1 MDEDDDVVPEIE
13 VEIIDEGL
21 MHLTR
26 CTLLHR
32 DCSCPE
38 PSKKLI
44 CTCGV
49 KKSDKCVNCY
59 MLDDEVSNDA
69 KRSSNSLVVNQE

>member
-26 CTLLHR
+26 CTLHR

-59 MLDDEVSNDA
+59 TLDDEVSNDA
-69 KRSSNSLVVNQE
+69 KLSSNSVVVNQE